1 MMTVSNMNF
10 AALARQA
17 IAKTGATALAL
28 VMAGALTLSAATGS
42 AEARDGRNGALAAG
56 AVVGLAAGAL
66 LGAAAANSGPDYIDG
81 PPAYYAPPP
90 PPPPVYHGPVYYAP
104 PPPPPVRCYMNP
116 VQRWDSYI
124 GQYVVVGHQE
134 VCN

>member
-10 AALARQA
+10 AAFARKA
-17 IAKTGATALAL
+17 GATALAL
-28 VMAGALTLSAATGS
+28 VMAGALTLGAATGS

-66 LGAAAANSGPDYIDG
+66 LGTAMANSGPDYIDA

-90 PPPPVYHGPVYYAP
+90 PPPPVVYGGPVYYAP
-104 PPPPPVRCYMNP
+104 PPPPPVRCYLSP
-116 VQRWDSYI
+116 VQRWDGYI

>member
-10 AALARQA
+10 AALARKA
-17 IAKTGATALAL
+17 SAKAGATALAL
-28 VMAGALTLSAATGS
+28 VMAATLTLGAATGS

>member
-10 AALARQA
+10 AAFARKA
-17 IAKTGATALAL
+17 GATALAL
-28 VMAGALTLSAATGS
+28 VMAGALTLGAATGS

-66 LGAAAANSGPDYIDG
+66 LGTAMANSGPDYIDT

-90 PPPPVYHGPVYYAP
+90 PPPPVIYGGPVYYAP
-104 PPPPPVRCYMNP
+104 PPPPPVRCYLSP
-116 VQRWDSYI
+116 VQRWDTYI